1 MNSIA
6 YMKKLEQM
14 YEKNFQVTKNKTIS
28 KKKYDLYAH
37 YKDVAGRSFITK
49 KDIIDKFEVNEYCLV
64 KKIDNLDEKIVDEF
78 SQHSKNLVKE
88 IVKPHIE
95 HKKSNITLI
104 LLCKKT
110 LSPNTVQAIKKF
122 KCEKTH
128 CFYFYGITEVRLV
141 VIDLEKEKVYT
152 SKKAKELE
160 KIYLNKLE
168 NVV

>member
-1 MNSIA
+1 MDSIT

-14 YEKNFQVTKNKTIS
+14 YEKNFQVIKDRTIS

-37 YKDVAGRSFITK
+37 YKDIAGRTLITK
-49 KDIIDKFEVNEYCLV
+49 NDIIDKFEVNEYCLV
-64 KKIDNLDEKIVDEF
+64 KKIDNLNEKIVGEF
-78 SQHSKNLVKE
+78 LKHSKSLIKE
-88 IVKPHIE
+88 IVKPHVE

-104 LLCKKT
+104 LLCKKP
-110 LSPNTVQAIKKF
+110 LFQNTVQAIKKF

-128 CFYFYGITEVRLV
+128 CFYFCGITEVRLV